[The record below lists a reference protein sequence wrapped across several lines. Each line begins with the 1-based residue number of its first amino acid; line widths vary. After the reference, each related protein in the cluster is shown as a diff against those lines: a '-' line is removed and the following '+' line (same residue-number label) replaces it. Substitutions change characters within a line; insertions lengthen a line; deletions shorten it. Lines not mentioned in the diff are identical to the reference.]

1 VQGSE
6 DTRRHS
12 PVAAVAAILAGVAL
26 AAALLLGSLGRD
38 PASAAVRPCS
48 SYPTPGTV
56 APATATVP
64 AAIAGRYAVLAR
76 AQRPAD
82 RLTAGQ
88 LGTTTITASGLILS
102 GTRLLGHAASGGRV
116 YLVPAEHLL
125 GYRLAPLRC
134 LPRAQ
139 RSLEQALRSRLESEY
154 RHAALCVVVVR
165 PGHAGSTCDAV
176 SGHADAL
183 LYTSGTPGYGL
194 VPNGVS
200 SVTITYQSASPR
212 TVPVRHN
219 FFAIVAPSV
228 TVPPCGVQWLDP
240 TGNVMKVVTGCSY
253 LYSESQDLSDYRAY
267 VAAALTSEQS
277 QVATLAGAIAAGNL
291 AQAESAWLTA
301 HLTWLGIGQDD
312 GAYGCFG
319 ALGGAI
325 DGLAAGHPLGIA
337 DPGFTGFH
345 RVEYDLWTAHNLTA
359 AAADTAALEHLLT
372 ELEAVPLS
380 TYLPAT
386 ATGIGN
392 WVLRPHEVLEDALR
406 DSLTADDD
414 YGSGTDLASLTA
426 DVAAVR
432 ELLTVLAPTL
442 GPLAPRL
449 YELAT
454 RQLGALSIAIAA
466 TRPDGG
472 WISIEDLAVRQ
483 RQQVDADVDAA
494 LETLAPI
501 PELLTSTGHNAP
513 SD

>member
-1 VQGSE
+1 VQASE
-6 DTRRHS
+6 DTGRRS
-12 PVAAVAAILAGVAL
+12 AVAALAAILAGIAL
-26 AAALLLGSLGRD
+26 AAALLAGPLGGDGAL
-38 PASAAVRPCS
+38 AAVRACA

-64 AAIAGRYAVLAR
+64 AAVADRYAVLTR

-88 LGTTTITASGLILS
+88 LGTTITASGLILS
-102 GTRLLGHAASGGRV
+102 GTRLLGDAASGARV

-125 GYRLAPLRC
+125 SYRLAPLRC

-139 RSLEQALRSRLESEY
+139 RSLEQALRSRLQSEY
-154 RHAALCVVVVR
+154 RHVALCLVVVR
-165 PGHAGSTCDAV
+165 DRRAGGTCDAV

-200 SVTITYQSASPR
+200 SVTVTYQSAPAR
-212 TVPVRHN
+212 TVAVRHN
-219 FFAIVAPSV
+219 FFAIVAPSIA
-228 TVPPCGVQWLDP
+228 VPPCGVQWLDP
-240 TGNVMKVVTGCSY
+240 TGNVIKVVTGCSY
-253 LYSESQDLSDYRAY
+253 LYSESQDLSGYRAY
-267 VAAALTSEQS
+267 VAARLTSLQS
-277 QVATLAGAIAAGNL
+277 QVAALAAAIAAGNL
-291 AQAESAWLTA
+291 AQAQAAWLTA
-301 HLTWLGIGQDD
+301 HLTWLDIGQDD

-325 DGLAAGHPLGIA
+325 DGLAAGHPLGTA

-345 RVEYDLWTAHNLTA
+345 RIEYDLWTAHSLTA
-359 AAADTAALEHLLT
+359 AAADTATLQHLMT

-386 ATGIGN
+386 ATAIGN

-432 ELLTVLAPTL
+432 ELLSVLAPTL
-442 GPLAPRL
+442 DPLAPRL
-449 YELAT
+449 ISLAT
-454 RQLGALSIAIAA
+454 RQLDTLSAAITA
-466 TRPDGG
+466 TRSGGG
-472 WISIEDLAVRQ
+472 WVSIEDLPTRQ
-483 RQQVDADVDAA
+483 RQQVDADVGAA